1 MRRLLLLFVA
11 AAGLMS
17 AAATTR
23 VKVACVG
30 NSVTYGAGLAD
41 REHEAYPAQ
50 LQRLLG
56 DEYEVRNFGHN
67 GATLLSRGHR
77 PYVRLPEFRQ
87 ALDYDADCVVIHLG
101 LNDTDPRNWPDFR
114 DDFVADYEALI
125 DSFRMANP
133 RCRIWIC
140 RLTPIFD
147 RHPRF
152 RSGTRDWHRKI
163 QSAIEAV
170 ATGREV
176 GLIDLNTPLHSR
188 PDLFPDALHPNAE
201 GAAILARTVYSALT
215 GDYGGLRLS
224 PVYADSM
231 VLQRDRPLPLR
242 GQADAGERVTVS
254 IGGQRLRT
262 TAGPDGR
269 WSRIVYLP
277 CTAEGGFKPDLPD
290 ERVDVVY
297 LCSPNNP
304 TGVALTRDELK
315 RWVDY
320 ALANEVL
327 LLFDAAYEA
336 FVRHDDVPHSVY
348 EIDGARDCAV
358 EFRSFSKTAGFTGV
372 RCGYT
377 VVPRCLKVRGADGRY
392 VALTPLWN
400 RRQCTKFNG
409 ASYITQE
416 HIDYYLANARLLRE
430 GAARAGLEAYGG
442 EDSPYVWLR
451 TPEGCGSW
459 AFFDRLLADA
469 GLVTTPGVGF
479 GPCGEGY
486 VRLTAFNT
494 HEATAEAVERL
505 ATL

>member
-1 MRRLLLLFVA
+1 MERILEIIGGFRPAGRERLRIETPVPVCYAAVDPDRLRVELSAGA
-11 AAGLMS
+11 AAHLVVLHTREGIS
-17 AAATTR
+17 ALDVTLAEGAQLEYTELFLEGAFGET
-23 VKVACVG
+23 
-30 NSVTYGAGLAD
+30 SVTQAA
-41 REHEAYPAQ
+41 R
-50 LQRLLG
+50 
-56 DEYEVRNFGHN
+56 
-67 GATLLSRGHR
+67 SR
-77 PYVRLPEFRQ
+77 
-87 ALDYDADCVVIHLG
+87 
-101 LNDTDPRNWPDFR
+101 
-114 DDFVADYEALI
+114 
-125 DSFRMANP
+125 
-133 RCRIWIC
+133 C
-140 RLTPIFD
+140 RLTTALLSGANASYRLDLTGPDAENDLGGVFLLGGSEHGVVKLLT
-147 RHPRF
+147 RHL
-152 RSGTRDWHRKI
+152 
-163 QSAIEAV
+163 SADCRIAV
-170 ATGREV
+170 A
-176 GLIDLNTPLHSR
+176 D
-188 PDLFPDALHPNAE
+188 
-201 GAAILARTVYSALT
+201 
-215 GDYGGLRLS
+215 
-224 PVYADSM
+224 PVYPVYVDSNVM
-231 VLQRDRPLPLR
+231 
-242 GQADAGERVTVS
+242 AGRAGT
-254 IGGQRLRT
+254 L
-262 TAGPDGR
+262 GPDGR

-377 VVPRCLKVRGADGRY
+377 VVPRCLKVRGADGRH

-409 ASYITQE
+409 ASYITQRGAEAIYTPEGQRQVRE

-505 ATL
+505 ADLHL

>member
-1 MRRLLLLFVA
+1 MWQAISRLLSEQLGEGEIELRNELPGGEVHAAWHLRYAGHDFFVKCDERELLPGFTA
-11 AAGLMS
+11 E
-17 AAATTR
+17 
-23 VKVACVG
+23 
-30 NSVTYGAGLAD
+30 AD
-41 REHEAYPAQ
+41 Q
-50 LQRLLG
+50 L
-56 DEYEVRNFGHN
+56 E
-67 GATLLSRGHR
+67 LLSRSKTVTVPKVWAVGADRDYSFLVMDYLPPR
-77 PYVRLPEFRQ
+77 PLDAHSAFILGQQIARLHQWSDQPQFGLDFDNSLSTTPQPNTWQRRWSTFFAEQRIGWQLELAAEKGIAFGNIDAIVEHDFRRRG
-87 ALDYDADCVVIHLG
+87 LDVGPDEVFVSDGAKSDTGNFGELLSADCRIA
-101 LNDTDPRNWPDFR
+101 
-114 DDFVADYEALI
+114 VAD
-125 DSFRMANP
+125 
-133 RCRIWIC
+133 
-140 RLTPIFD
+140 
-147 RHPRF
+147 
-152 RSGTRDWHRKI
+152 
-163 QSAIEAV
+163 
-170 ATGREV
+170 
-176 GLIDLNTPLHSR
+176 
-188 PDLFPDALHPNAE
+188 
-201 GAAILARTVYSALT
+201 
-215 GDYGGLRLS
+215 
-224 PVYADSM
+224 PVYPVYVDSNVMAGRADT
-231 VLQRDRPLPLR
+231 L
-242 GQADAGERVTVS
+242 
-254 IGGQRLRT
+254 
-262 TAGPDGR
+262 GPDGR

-377 VVPRCLKVRGADGRY
+377 VVPRCLKVRGADGRH

-409 ASYITQE
+409 ASYITQRGAEAIYTPEGQRQVRE

>member
-1 MRRLLLLFVA
+1 MVYVNPHFLELPGSYLFSDIAHRVAQYQDAHPAARLIRLGIGDVTLPLPVA
-11 AAGLMS
+11 AVAAMHRAVDDLARSETFHGYGPEQGYRFLIDAIVEHDFRRRGLD
-17 AAATTR
+17 
-23 VKVACVG
+23 VG
-30 NSVTYGAGLAD
+30 PDEVFVSDGAKSDTG
-41 REHEAYPAQ
+41 
-50 LQRLLG
+50 
-56 DEYEVRNFGHN
+56 NFGE
-67 GATLLSRGHR
+67 LLS
-77 PYVRLPEFRQ
+77 
-87 ALDYDADCVVIHLG
+87 ADCRIA
-101 LNDTDPRNWPDFR
+101 
-114 DDFVADYEALI
+114 VAD
-125 DSFRMANP
+125 
-133 RCRIWIC
+133 
-140 RLTPIFD
+140 
-147 RHPRF
+147 
-152 RSGTRDWHRKI
+152 
-163 QSAIEAV
+163 
-170 ATGREV
+170 
-176 GLIDLNTPLHSR
+176 
-188 PDLFPDALHPNAE
+188 
-201 GAAILARTVYSALT
+201 
-215 GDYGGLRLS
+215 
-224 PVYADSM
+224 PVYPVYVDSNVM
-231 VLQRDRPLPLR
+231 
-242 GQADAGERVTVS
+242 AGRAGT
-254 IGGQRLRT
+254 L
-262 TAGPDGR
+262 GPDGR

-377 VVPRCLKVRGADGRY
+377 VVPRCLKVRGADGRH

-409 ASYITQE
+409 ASYITQRGAEAIYTPEGQRQVRE